1 MFRLADRR
9 RPPPPL
15 PSCCRASFCCPA
27 ALTVPPPCELSLSL
41 RSPFGIAVVDAATDD
56 APHANMVTMAPS
68 PLVQNHVKNDKDM
81 GNILAKKISVQLGL
95 VCVDSM
101 QRTIK
106 STYIIK

>member
-1 MFRLADRR
+1 MHLADRR

-15 PSCCRASFCCPA
+15 PSCCRVSFFCPA
-27 ALTVPPPCELSLSL
+27 ALTAPPPRELSLSL
-41 RSPFGIAVVDAATDD
+41 RSPFVIAVVDAATGN
-56 APHANMVTMAPS
+56 APHANMVTMVPS

>member
-41 RSPFGIAVVDAATDD
+41 RSPFGIAVVDAATND
-56 APHANMVTMAPS
+56 APHTNMVTMAPS
-68 PLVQNHVKNDKDM
+68 PHVRNHVKKWQRH
-81 GNILAKKISVQLGL
+81 GKYIGKKNL
-95 VCVDSM
+95 
-101 QRTIK
+101 RTAGV
-106 STYIIK
+106 SAR